1 LNTAEGRVGMDDT
14 PDGFQPLVWP
24 GFCALI
30 GPLQARPEADGP
42 GVVIGLR
49 IKPRHANK
57 GGYAH
62 GGLVATL
69 ADIALTNS
77 VLRRS
82 GPDFL
87 IVTCSINLD
96 FIGAVETG
104 EWLEAHT
111 IVTKSEGSLAFAQ
124 CDLLVGSR
132 KIVHASG
139 VMKRVRLAVGPMD
152 VTP

>member
-1 LNTAEGRVGMDDT
+1 M
-14 PDGFQPLVWP
+14 PDGFAPLVWP

-30 GPLQARPEADGP
+30 GPLQARPEAAGLGDGR

-49 IKPRHANK
+49 VEPRHANT

-69 ADIALTNS
+69 ADIALTHAI
-77 VLRRS
+77 LRRS
-82 GPDFL
+82 GPEFL

-96 FIGAVETG
+96 FFGAVETG

-132 KIVHASG
+132 KIVHASA
-139 VMKRVRLAVGPMD
+139 VMKRLRRPGGPVGGLLGASS
-152 VTP
+152 